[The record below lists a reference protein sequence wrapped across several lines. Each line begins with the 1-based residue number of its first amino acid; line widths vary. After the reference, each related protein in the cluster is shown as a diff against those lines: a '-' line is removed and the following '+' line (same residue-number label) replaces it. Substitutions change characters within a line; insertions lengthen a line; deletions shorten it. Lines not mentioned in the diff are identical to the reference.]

1 MIDPRPPA
9 NYELRPAREKR
20 DDGRG
25 NQLNVVRGAALTRAE
40 RTSEVNLRYHKCFD

>member
-9 NYELRPAREKR
+9 NYELRPAREKTQKERR

-40 RTSEVNLRYHKCFD
+40 RTT